1 MVLDSPWKTPESYKT
16 SNNRSFYEWFTLA
29 SGIKKWFNFGLRFF
43 LEFRTLFLNLDRTLD
58 KNSCPKKK
66 LGGTFF
72 RKKRK
77 KLLEPVGDPRFFSR
91 KN

>member
-1 MVLDSPWKTPESYKT
+1 MVDMGVGNPVLNQFWYQ
-16 SNNRSFYEWFTLA
+16 
-29 SGIKKWFNFGLRFF
+29 FF
-43 LEFRTLFLNLDRTLD
+43 LEFRTVFLNLDKVLD

-72 RKKRK
+72 TKIRK
-77 KLLEPVGDPRFFSR
+77 KLLEPVGNPVFFSR